1 MKLQSV
7 AAAILA
13 IALVACGGGGSKSG
27 GPSSPTEPTGPTG
40 PTNQLVIDV
49 VLVAQD
55 VGAGLQV
62 ASLTLDGR
70 ELSRPDWSGFPG
82 GSCKSD
88 CHVAGTAT
96 DISTGAHTVKATVVS
111 QSRATVTYL
120 TLGAVT
126 FADSSGSSRQITL
139 PAEKHILRA
148 GDSLSYSITL

>member
-27 GPSSPTEPTGPTG
+27 GPSSPAEPTGPK
-40 PTNQLVIDV
+40 NQLVIDV
-49 VLVAQD
+49 VLVSQN

-82 GSCKSD
+82 GSCQSD